1 MITRAEYEQKIKE
14 HIDNNMPKIFSDK
27 WRSKYHIMAPIGW
40 INDPNG
46 LCQFNDEYH
55 VFYQYSPLEAKGGM
69 KFWGHFVS
77 KDLVH
82 FEERDIAIYP
92 DVKEDKDGVYSGS
105 AFVKDDTMYFF
116 YTGNVKHDGEHDYI
130 LTGREQNVILVTS
143 KDGIEFSEKKIL
155 LRNSDF
161 PENMSLHVRDP
172 KVWEEDGTYYMVLGA
187 RGKDDKGY
195 VLLYKS
201 SDLYNWT
208 LHSVPAGGEENM
220 GYMWECPDLFY
231 VDGKTVFM
239 FSPQ

>member
-1 MITRAEYEQKIKE
+1 MITRAEYEQKIKK
-14 HIDNNMPKIFSDK
+14 HINSNMSKVLSDK

-82 FEERDIAIYP
+82 FQERDIAIYP

-130 LTGREQNVILVTS
+130 LTGRVKME
-143 KDGIEFSEKKIL
+143 
-155 LRNSDF
+155 
-161 PENMSLHVRDP
+161 
-172 KVWEEDGTYYMVLGA
+172 
-187 RGKDDKGY
+187 
-195 VLLYKS
+195 
-201 SDLYNWT
+201 
-208 LHSVPAGGEENM
+208 
-220 GYMWECPDLFY
+220 
-231 VDGKTVFM
+231 
-239 FSPQ
+239 

>member
-14 HIDNNMPKIFSDK
+14 HIDNNMPKILSDK

-46 LCQFNDEYH
+46 LCEYH

-82 FEERDIAIYP
+82 FQERDIAIYP

-130 LTGREQNVILVTS
+130 LTGREQNVMLVTS

-172 KVWEEDGTYYMVLGA
+172 KVWEEDGTY
-187 RGKDDKGY
+187 
-195 VLLYKS
+195 
-201 SDLYNWT
+201 
-208 LHSVPAGGEENM
+208 
-220 GYMWECPDLFY
+220 
-231 VDGKTVFM
+231 
-239 FSPQ
+239 